1 MQHIY
6 YQIKRMLRSKSMLF
20 WMLAFPI
27 ILGILFYN
35 MFGGISELT
44 RFEKIP
50 VGILAA
56 EEDKNFVGIMES
68 VESDAGTKMFQVKV
82 YREKDKAMKALK
94 DETIKGVIDLSEDRT
109 LIVKDSDIYTSII
122 KTFLDQYRQNQKL
135 IVDTA
140 KKNPQGV
147 SKLVVTLFEPTK
159 ISIKEIPL
167 KGVDK
172 DLYTQYFYALIAM
185 TCLMASM
192 VGLNNGCD
200 IQADLSSIA
209 ARRNVAPTP
218 KMLQVMKDF
227 IASYILCAGILLLVL
242 LLCIYGFHQDFGKNF
257 AYIMLGSL
265 AGIFTGL
272 AAGILIALFVK
283 GNRTK
288 KDGIV
293 VAFFMISSFLGGLQW
308 GDITYYLEK
317 TCPIINRINP
327 ATLIVNA
334 FKSLAVFGD
343 VKQYAVNVGTLFLIG
358 FLCISISVWK
368 LRRTRYASL

>member
-6 YQIKRMLRSKSMLF
+6 YQIKRMLRSKSVLF

-56 EEDKNFVGIMES
+56 EEDKNFVDIMES

-227 IASYILCAGILLLVL
+227 TASFILCAGILLLVL

-272 AAGILIALFVK
+272 AVGILIALFVK
-283 GNRTK
+283 GNHTK
-288 KDGIV
+288 KEGIV

>member
-6 YQIKRMLRSKSMLF
+6 YQIKRMLRSKSVLF

-56 EEDKNFVGIMES
+56 EEDKNFVDIMES

-227 IASYILCAGILLLVL
+227 IASFILCAGILLLVL

-272 AAGILIALFVK
+272 AVGILIALFVK
-283 GNRTK
+283 GNHTK
-288 KDGIV
+288 KEGIV

>member
-56 EEDKNFVGIMES
+56 EEDKNFVDIMES
-68 VESDAGTKMFQVKV
+68 VESDAGIKMFQVKV

-272 AAGILIALFVK
+272 AVGILIALFVK

-288 KDGIV
+288 KEGIV

-358 FLCISISVWK
+358 LLCISISVWK

>member
-6 YQIKRMLRSKSMLF
+6 YQIKRMLRSKSVLF

-44 RFEKIP
+44 QFEKIP

-56 EEDKNFVGIMES
+56 EEDKNFVDIMES

-147 SKLVVTLFEPTK
+147 SKLVVTLFDPTK

-227 IASYILCAGILLLVL
+227 IASFILCAGILLLVL

-272 AAGILIALFVK
+272 AVGILIALFVK
-283 GNRTK
+283 GNHTK
-288 KDGIV
+288 KEGIV

>member
-56 EEDKNFVGIMES
+56 EEDKNFVDIMES
-68 VESDAGTKMFQVKV
+68 VESDAGIKMFQVKV

-272 AAGILIALFVK
+272 AVGILIALFVK

-288 KDGIV
+288 KEGIV

-343 VKQYAVNVGTLFLIG
+343 VKQYAVNVVTLFLIG

>member
-6 YQIKRMLRSKSMLF
+6 YQIKRMLRSKSVLF

-56 EEDKNFVGIMES
+56 EEDKNFVDIMES

-94 DETIKGVIDLSEDRT
+94 DETIKGVIDLSEDRI

-135 IVDTA
+135 IEDTA
-140 KKNPQGV
+140 KKNPQAV

-227 IASYILCAGILLLVL
+227 IASFILCAGILLLVL

-272 AAGILIALFVK
+272 AVGILIALFVK
-283 GNRTK
+283 GNHTK
-288 KDGIV
+288 KEGIV

>member
-35 MFGGISELT
+35 MFGGISKLT

-56 EEDKNFVGIMES
+56 EEDKNFVDIMES
-68 VESDAGTKMFQVKV
+68 VESDAGIKMFQVKV

-257 AYIMLGSL
+257 AYIMFGSL

-272 AAGILIALFVK
+272 AVGILIALFVK

>member
-6 YQIKRMLRSKSMLF
+6 YQIKRMLRSKSVLF

-56 EEDKNFVGIMES
+56 EEDKNFVDIMES
-68 VESDAGTKMFQVKV
+68 VESDAGIKMFQVKV

-94 DETIKGVIDLSEDRT
+94 DETIKGVIVLSEDRT

-172 DLYTQYFYALIAM
+172 NLYTQYFYALIAM

-227 IASYILCAGILLLVL
+227 IASFILCAGILLLVL

-272 AAGILIALFVK
+272 AVGILIALFVK
-283 GNRTK
+283 GNHTK
-288 KDGIV
+288 KEGIV

>member
-6 YQIKRMLRSKSMLF
+6 YQIKRMLRSKSVLF

-50 VGILAA
+50 IGILAA
-56 EEDKNFVGIMES
+56 EEDKNFVDIMES

-109 LIVKDSDIYTSII
+109 LIAKDSDIYTSII

-140 KKNPQGV
+140 KKNPQAV
-147 SKLVVTLFEPTK
+147 FKLVVTLFEPTK

-227 IASYILCAGILLLVL
+227 IASFILCAGILLLVL

-272 AAGILIALFVK
+272 AVGILIALFVK
-283 GNRTK
+283 GNHTK
-288 KDGIV
+288 KEGIV

>member
-94 DETIKGVIDLSEDRT
+94 DETIKGVIVLSEDRT

-272 AAGILIALFVK
+272 AVGILIALFVK
-283 GNRTK
+283 GNHTK
-288 KDGIV
+288 KEGIV

>member
-56 EEDKNFVGIMES
+56 EEDKNFVDIMES

-140 KKNPQGV
+140 KKNPQAV

-227 IASYILCAGILLLVL
+227 IASFILCAGILLLVL

-257 AYIMLGSL
+257 VYIMLGSL

-272 AAGILIALFVK
+272 AVGILIALFVK
-283 GNRTK
+283 GNHTK
-288 KDGIV
+288 KEGIV

>member
-20 WMLAFPI
+20 WMLAFPV
-27 ILGILFYN
+27 ILGTLFYN

-44 RFEKIP
+44 RFEEIP

-56 EEDKNFVGIMES
+56 EEDKNFVDIMES
-68 VESDAGTKMFQVKV
+68 VESDAGIKMFQVKV

-272 AAGILIALFVK
+272 AVGILIALFVK

-288 KDGIV
+288 KEGIV

>member
-6 YQIKRMLRSKSMLF
+6 YQIKRMLRSKSVLF

-56 EEDKNFVGIMES
+56 EEDKNFVDIMES

-227 IASYILCAGILLLVL
+227 IASFILCAGILLLVL

-257 AYIMLGSL
+257 VYIMLGSL

-272 AAGILIALFVK
+272 AVGILIALFVK
-283 GNRTK
+283 GNHTK
-288 KDGIV
+288 KEGIV

>member
-6 YQIKRMLRSKSMLF
+6 YQIKRMLRSKSVLF

-56 EEDKNFVGIMES
+56 EEDKNFVDIMES

-140 KKNPQGV
+140 KKNPQAV

-227 IASYILCAGILLLVL
+227 IASFILCAGILLLVL

-257 AYIMLGSL
+257 VYIMLGSL

-272 AAGILIALFVK
+272 AVGILIALFVK
-283 GNRTK
+283 GNHTK
-288 KDGIV
+288 KEGIV

>member
-1 MQHIY
+1 MPECQQDH
-6 YQIKRMLRSKSMLF
+6 
-20 WMLAFPI
+20 
-27 ILGILFYN
+27 
-35 MFGGISELT
+35 
-44 RFEKIP
+44 
-50 VGILAA
+50 
-56 EEDKNFVGIMES
+56 
-68 VESDAGTKMFQVKV
+68 
-82 YREKDKAMKALK
+82 
-94 DETIKGVIDLSEDRT
+94 
-109 LIVKDSDIYTSII
+109 
-122 KTFLDQYRQNQKL
+122 
-135 IVDTA
+135 
-140 KKNPQGV
+140 
-147 SKLVVTLFEPTK
+147 
-159 ISIKEIPL
+159 
-167 KGVDK
+167 
-172 DLYTQYFYALIAM
+172 LYWL
-185 TCLMASM
+185 
-192 VGLNNGCD
+192 D

-227 IASYILCAGILLLVL
+227 IASFILCAGILLLVL

-257 AYIMLGSL
+257 VYIMLGSL

-272 AAGILIALFVK
+272 AVGILIALFVK
-283 GNRTK
+283 GNHTK
-288 KDGIV
+288 KEGIV

>member
-20 WMLAFPI
+20 WMFAFPV
-27 ILGILFYN
+27 ILGILFYS

-44 RFEKIP
+44 RFEEIP

-56 EEDKNFVGIMES
+56 EEEKTFVDIMES
-68 VESDAGTKMFQVKV
+68 VESDSGIKMFQVKV

-94 DETIKGVIDLSEDRT
+94 DETVKGVIDLSEDRT

-147 SKLVVTLFEPTK
+147 SKLVVTLFESTK
-159 ISIKEIPL
+159 ISVKEIPL

-227 IASYILCAGILLLVL
+227 IASFILCAGILLLVL

-272 AAGILIALFVK
+272 AVGIFIALFVK

-293 VAFFMISSFLGGLQW
+293 VAFFMSSSFLGGLQW

>member
-94 DETIKGVIDLSEDRT
+94 DETIKGVIVLSEDRT

-227 IASYILCAGILLLVL
+227 IASFILCAGILLLVL

-272 AAGILIALFVK
+272 AVGILIALFVK
-283 GNRTK
+283 GNHTK
-288 KDGIV
+288 KEGIV

>member
-6 YQIKRMLRSKSMLF
+6 YQIKRMLRSKSVLF

-27 ILGILFYN
+27 ILEILFYN

-56 EEDKNFVGIMES
+56 EEDKNFVDIMES
-68 VESDAGTKMFQVKV
+68 VESDAGIKMFQVKV

-159 ISIKEIPL
+159 ISIKEISL

-272 AAGILIALFVK
+272 AVGILIALFVK
-283 GNRTK
+283 GNHTK
-288 KDGIV
+288 KEGIV

>member
-272 AAGILIALFVK
+272 AVGILIALFVK
-283 GNRTK
+283 GNHTK
-288 KDGIV
+288 KEGIV

>member
-6 YQIKRMLRSKSMLF
+6 YQIKRMLRSKSVLF

-56 EEDKNFVGIMES
+56 EEDKNFVDIMES

-140 KKNPQGV
+140 KKNPQAV

-227 IASYILCAGILLLVL
+227 IASFILCAGILLLVL

-272 AAGILIALFVK
+272 AVGILIALFVK
-283 GNRTK
+283 GNHTK
-288 KDGIV
+288 KEGIV

>member
-1 MQHIY
+1 MQYIY

-20 WMLAFPI
+20 WMLAFPV

-44 RFEKIP
+44 RFEEIP

-56 EEDKNFVGIMES
+56 EEEKTFVDIMES
-68 VESDAGTKMFQVKV
+68 VESDSGIKMFQVKV

-94 DETIKGVIDLSEDRT
+94 DETVKGVIDLSEDRT

-140 KKNPQGV
+140 KRNPQGV

-159 ISIKEIPL
+159 ISVKEIPL

-227 IASYILCAGILLLVL
+227 IASFILCAGILLLVL

-272 AAGILIALFVK
+272 SVGIFIALFVK

>member
-56 EEDKNFVGIMES
+56 EKDKNFVDIMES
-68 VESDAGTKMFQVKV
+68 VESDAGIKMFQLKV

-159 ISIKEIPL
+159 ISIKEISL

>member
-6 YQIKRMLRSKSMLF
+6 YQIKRMLRSKSVLF

-56 EEDKNFVGIMES
+56 EEDKNFVDIMES
-68 VESDAGTKMFQVKV
+68 VESDAGIKMFQVKV

-94 DETIKGVIDLSEDRT
+94 DETIKGVIVLSEDRT

-227 IASYILCAGILLLVL
+227 IASFILCAGILLLVL

-257 AYIMLGSL
+257 VYIMLGSL

-272 AAGILIALFVK
+272 AVGILIALFVK
-283 GNRTK
+283 GNHTK
-288 KDGIV
+288 KEGIV

>member
-56 EEDKNFVGIMES
+56 EEDKNFVDIMES
-68 VESDAGTKMFQVKV
+68 VESDAGIKMFQVKV

-147 SKLVVTLFEPTK
+147 SNLVVTLFEPTK

>member
-6 YQIKRMLRSKSMLF
+6 YQIKRMLRSKSVLF

-56 EEDKNFVGIMES
+56 EEDKNFVDIMES
-68 VESDAGTKMFQVKV
+68 VESDAGIKMFQVKV

-140 KKNPQGV
+140 KKNPQAV

-227 IASYILCAGILLLVL
+227 IASFILCAGILLLVL

-272 AAGILIALFVK
+272 AVGILIALFVK
-283 GNRTK
+283 GNHTK
-288 KDGIV
+288 KEGIV

>member
-6 YQIKRMLRSKSMLF
+6 YQIKRMLRSKSVLF

-56 EEDKNFVGIMES
+56 EEDKNFVDIMES
-68 VESDAGTKMFQVKV
+68 VESDAGIKMFQVKV

-94 DETIKGVIDLSEDRT
+94 DETIKGVIDLSENRT

-140 KKNPQGV
+140 KKNPQDV

-227 IASYILCAGILLLVL
+227 IASFILCAGILLLVL

-272 AAGILIALFVK
+272 AVGILIALFVK
-283 GNRTK
+283 GNHTK
-288 KDGIV
+288 KEGIV

>member
-6 YQIKRMLRSKSMLF
+6 YQIKRMLRSKSVLF

-56 EEDKNFVGIMES
+56 EEDKNFVDIMES
-68 VESDAGTKMFQVKV
+68 VESDAGIKMFQVKV

-94 DETIKGVIDLSEDRT
+94 DETIKGVIVLSEDRT

-227 IASYILCAGILLLVL
+227 IASFILCAGILLLVL

-272 AAGILIALFVK
+272 AVGILIALFVK
-283 GNRTK
+283 GNHTK
-288 KDGIV
+288 KEGIV

>member
-56 EEDKNFVGIMES
+56 EEDKNFVDIMES
-68 VESDAGTKMFQVKV
+68 VESDAGIKMFQVKV

-272 AAGILIALFVK
+272 AVGILIALFVK

-288 KDGIV
+288 KEGIV

>member
-56 EEDKNFVGIMES
+56 EEDKNFVDIMES

-272 AAGILIALFVK
+272 AVGILIALFVK